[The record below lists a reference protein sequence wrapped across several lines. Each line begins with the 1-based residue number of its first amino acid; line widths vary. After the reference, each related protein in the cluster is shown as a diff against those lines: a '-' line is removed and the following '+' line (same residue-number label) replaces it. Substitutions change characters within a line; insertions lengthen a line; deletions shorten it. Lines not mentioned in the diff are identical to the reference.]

1 MAAKKKY
8 DFFISYRR
16 ANNGTVCGSYLVG
29 LLSDYNV
36 FYDVDSITEG
46 TFDTQI
52 REALQNTERFILVVT
67 EGSFDRPEVPGKR
80 DWYYEEIGLAI
91 ETVGLDR
98 ITPVVFSG
106 SFNEDILP
114 ESLKNRGLRSC
125 QVVKYVAEYA
135 KYFKD
140 EFFHHFGLD
149 ATTPAKNVQSPT
161 REQVEDDDYDNHED
175 DNVEDEEYEKDVN
188 WEDAELDDVI
198 AAAEDGNPYA
208 QVELGD
214 RYDLGCDVK
223 QNYNKAAQ
231 WYKLAAEQGNAD
243 AQLKLGDYY
252 DLGYIKGNQKEMFRW
267 YKEAADQGVA
277 EAQHNVGNCYY
288 YGTGVREDEA
298 EAVKWF
304 IKAAN
309 QQYAEAQFSL
319 GKCYYNGEGVK
330 QNLKKAKEYFELAAE
345 QEYEEAINFLNE
357 NEF

>member
-106 SFNEDILP
+106 TFNEDILP

-149 ATTPAKNVQSPT
+149 NTAPAKNVQSPT
-161 REQVEDDDYDNHED
+161 REQVEDDQYAQDNEQYDDDTDWDEIDIDEIMSAAKNGNAAAQVALGNCYYNGDRIDED
-175 DNVEDEEYEKDVN
+175 YEK
-188 WEDAELDDVI
+188 A
-198 AAAEDGNPYA
+198 
-208 QVELGD
+208 
-214 RYDLGCDVK
+214 VK
-223 QNYNKAAQ
+223 WYKKAANQ
-231 WYKLAAEQGNAD
+231 GNFQAQNNLGECYRDGEGVEEDIDEAIKWFTLAAEQGDAD
-243 AQLKLGDYY
+243 AQNNLGD
-252 DLGYIKGNQKEMFRW
+252 
-267 YKEAADQGVA
+267 
-277 EAQHNVGNCYY
+277 
-288 YGTGVREDEA
+288 
-298 EAVKWF
+298 
-304 IKAAN
+304 
-309 QQYAEAQFSL
+309 
-319 GKCYYNGEGVK
+319 CYYNGTGVPEDTNK
-330 QNLKKAKEYFELAAE
+330 AFDWYIKAAGGGNTDAQNSLGEWFRDGEDGEPNYTEAIKWFRLAAK
-345 QEYEEAINFLNE
+345 QENTSAQVNLG
-357 NEF
+357 